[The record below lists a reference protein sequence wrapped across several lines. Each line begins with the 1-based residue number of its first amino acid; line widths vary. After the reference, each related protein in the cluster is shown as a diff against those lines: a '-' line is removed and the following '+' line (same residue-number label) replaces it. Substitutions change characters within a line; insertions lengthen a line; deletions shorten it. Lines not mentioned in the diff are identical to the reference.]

1 MSGIATLLCVAMMVR
16 DWLRVHYVRAKRY
29 HKTVERLRKAIADW
43 VRAEWREHVCDQDP
57 QGRQDALLEREV
69 RCALIQKL
77 AEIESMK
84 AAIKSAQDLP
94 TEAESVFEYERRTR

>member
-57 QGRQDALLEREV
+57 YVQDALLEREV

-77 AEIESMK
+77 AEIESMNA

-94 TEAESVFEYERRTR
+94 TEAESEFEYERRTR